1 MFRRTRQRLAL
12 GYTAVMAAIL
22 VLFGWAVY
30 VTMENALLLNT
41 DTSLKELA
49 QTVRQ
54 SIPVARPQNKKQWQA
69 QIERSFYIA
78 GEGATQLGYQGFYIT
93 WFGPKGNLVRSTAL
107 FQAGLAPQRDRYE
120 TVTSPQGQRF
130 RQYTVPISREGK
142 LLGYL
147 QYEGEVLGY
156 LRLSRSLQEIEVP
169 LQHLLWVLV
178 LGIPVAI
185 GGIGWGGWILAGVS
199 IRPIRQAY
207 DRLQQ
212 FTADA
217 SHELRTPI
225 ATIQTNVQ
233 VALSDPDANPEDYRR
248 TLEVVERMAQRMGRL
263 VGDLLFLTREEGGG
277 ENRSHTKVDVVRI
290 LEEVLEE
297 QRSVAASLGIRL
309 RLSVGTHTS
318 LYVMGDTDQLSRL
331 FTNLISNALRYTP
344 EGGEV
349 IAALTLE
356 GRDCVMTV
364 KDTGIGIPLEH
375 QDKIFERFYRVD
387 PARSRRLGGFGL
399 GLAIARKIAEEHRG
413 TLAVHSVQGAG
424 TTFTV
429 RFPNLSP
436 QTPPRKHR
444 GGEESRNY

>member
-12 GYTAVMAAIL
+12 GYIAVMAAIL

-30 VTMENALLLNT
+30 VTMENALILSM

-49 QTVRQ
+49 RTVRQ
-54 SIPVARPQNKKQWQA
+54 SIPVARPPYKKQWQA
-69 QIERSFYIA
+69 QIESSPYIT
-78 GEGATQLGYQGFYIT
+78 GNGATQLGYQGFYIT

-120 TVTSPQGQRF
+120 TVISPQGQHF
-130 RQYTVPISREGK
+130 RQYTVPISREGE

-169 LQHLLWVLV
+169 LQRLLWVLV
-178 LGIPVAI
+178 LGIPIAI
-185 GGIGWGGWILAGVS
+185 GGIGWGGWILAGRA
-199 IRPIRQAY
+199 IRPIRLAY

-233 VALSDPDANPEDYRR
+233 VALSERPTNPEEYRR

-263 VGDLLFLTREEGGG
+263 VGDLLFLTREEGDG
-277 ENRSHTKVDVVRI
+277 ENRSYTKVDVAGV

-297 QRSVAASLGIRL
+297 QRSVSAGLGIRL
-309 RLSVGTHTS
+309 RLKDRFNTHS
-318 LYVMGDTDQLSRL
+318 YVMGDTDQLSRL
-331 FTNLISNALRYTP
+331 FTNLVSNALRYTP

-349 IAALTLE
+349 TAALELE
-356 GRDCVMTV
+356 GRDCVVTV

-399 GLAIARKIAEEHRG
+399 GLAIAKKIAEEHRG
-413 TLAVHSVQGAG
+413 TLEVHSAEGKG
-424 TTFTV
+424 TTFSV
-429 RFPNLSP
+429 RLPNLSP
-436 QTPPRKHR
+436 RKQR
-444 GGEESRNY
+444 GGEEY